1 MIDKGKIL
9 WITGR
14 YHITH
19 KMELLLFFS
28 KTYCVSLGQRK
39 ESAANPGREAPIR
52 DLCKPKLFGFKLF
65 SLFNKRD
72 AFFRHSILKE
82 MVSLVIRGLGT
93 GLLNGLSFFVS
104 AFQVSMQNFPLK

>member
-1 MIDKGKIL
+1 MTDKGKIL

-39 ESAANPGREAPIR
+39 ESTANPGRVAPIK
-52 DLCKPKLFGFKLF
+52 DLCKPEIFGFKLF
-65 SLFNKRD
+65 SLSNKRD
-72 AFFRHSILKE
+72 AFLRYSILKE
-82 MVSLVIRGLGT
+82 MVSLVILGLGT
-93 GLLNGLSFFVS
+93 EVLNSS
-104 AFQVSMQNFPLK
+104 N